1 VGHGVYTCQNSHLH
15 VELVDEFHAVQ
26 PHVVPVSTRRQ
37 QAHLPN
43 EAARKLRRVVSVAAL
58 ECEKSGSSK
67 FAGMARTPARLRHWP
82 RLSQPSE
89 PSRSASNERCHTP
102 DTTLHL
108 RRADPLQ
115 AMMRI
120 ETYRLPVIKMVAARR
135 LPNQMPLTQ
144 RQTINTQF
152 RLRVLNSGGTCG
164 GDSASPSRVKNRRL
178 MPRSVKSPWPLKFH
192 TSSWLTST
200 VRPQS
205 MSMQ

>member
-1 VGHGVYTCQNSHLH
+1 VGRGVYTSHDSHLH

-43 EAARKLRRVVSVAAL
+43 EAAGKLRRVVSVAAL
-58 ECEKSGSSK
+58 EWNKSGSSK
-67 FAGMARTPARLRHWP
+67 FAGRKRTPARVRRWP
-82 RLSQPSE
+82 RLSQPSA
-89 PSRSASNERCHTP
+89 PSRSASSVRRHTP

-120 ETYRLPVIKMVAARR
+120 EPYRLPVIKMVAARR

-144 RQTINTQF
+144 RQTI
-152 RLRVLNSGGTCG
+152 
-164 GDSASPSRVKNRRL
+164 
-178 MPRSVKSPWPLKFH
+178 
-192 TSSWLTST
+192 ST
-200 VRPQS
+200 
-205 MSMQ
+205 